1 MRARRG
7 KIDEAALARELDLRY
22 AICAVGVNHAAGRG
36 PGGADIHAQ
45 LERYISAG
53 LAKALAVLE
62 LLIPNL

>member
-1 MRARRG
+1 MTAMP
-7 KIDEAALARELDLRY
+7 EAALSRELGLRY

-45 LERYISAG
+45 LEQYFSAG
-53 LAKALAVLE
+53 MAKALAVLQ